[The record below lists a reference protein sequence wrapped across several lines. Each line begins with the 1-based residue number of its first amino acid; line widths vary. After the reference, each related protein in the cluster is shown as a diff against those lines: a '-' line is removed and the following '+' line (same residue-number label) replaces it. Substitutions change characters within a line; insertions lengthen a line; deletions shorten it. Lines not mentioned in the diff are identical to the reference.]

1 MRADPENS
9 INAPIFQ
16 GASDNLVKSY
26 FMQLGGVDSLPLPK
40 SVMIRGSSAE
50 VYTLTRKDGVS
61 INLRNGSSSSNVTGA
76 KWTIDIMSPNG
87 IRAKRVEI
95 KFK

>member
-1 MRADPENS
+1 
-9 INAPIFQ
+9 
-16 GASDNLVKSY
+16 
-26 FMQLGGVDSLPLPK
+26 
-40 SVMIRGSSAE
+40 MIRGSSAE